1 MRYSQPGGF
10 AVASDQ
16 KNIEVFNKTANNPD
30 LWRLRGLDLH
40 TAAEVLWQK
49 ALEGMRKPDWSN
61 LSLNDPGVADCF
73 KFGGLLFQA
82 AMLQGFAVECLLK
95 CFWIVQGNTV
105 AEDGEYK
112 IDTIKRENHDLVQ
125 IAAAVAFALTTEES
139 AALGKLSGFARSF
152 GRYPI
157 AKKWQ
162 EQRLTKNESGIDAG
176 PSWSEE
182 EHQLAEAVLARLK
195 SDIKARRKAK
205 APGSRG

>member
-1 MRYSQPGGF
+1 M
-10 AVASDQ
+10 ASNA
-16 KNIEVFNKTANNPD
+16 KNIEVFNQTANNPE

-40 TAAEVLWQK
+40 TAAQVLRDK
-49 ALEGMRKPDWSN
+49 ALEGMRKPNWSN
-61 LSLNDPGVADCF
+61 LSLSDPGVADCF
-73 KFGGLLFQA
+73 KYGGLLFQA

-95 CFWIVQGNTV
+95 CSWIVQGNTV

-125 IAAAVAFALTTEES
+125 IAAGVGFAISVEES
-139 AALGKLSGFARSF
+139 AALAKLSGFARSF

-162 EQRLTKNESGIDAG
+162 EQRLSKNEFGIDAG

-182 EHQLAEAVLARLK
+182 EHQLAEAVLTRLK
-195 SDIKARRKAK
+195 SEIEARRKPTARS
-205 APGSRG
+205 GG

>member
-1 MRYSQPGGF
+1 M
-10 AVASDQ
+10 ASDA
-16 KNIEVFNKTANNPD
+16 KNIEVFNQTANNPE

-40 TAAEVLWQK
+40 TAAQVLREK

-61 LSLNDPGVADCF
+61 LSLSDPGVADCF
-73 KFGGLLFQA
+73 KYAGLLFQA

-112 IDTIKRENHDLVQ
+112 IETIKRENHDLVQ
-125 IAAAVAFALTTEES
+125 IAAGVGFAISVEES
-139 AALGKLSGFARSF
+139 AALAKVSGFARSF

-162 EQRLTKNESGIDAG
+162 EQRLSKNDFGIDAG

-195 SDIKARRKAK
+195 SEIEARRKPA
-205 APGSRG
+205 GSGG

>member
-1 MRYSQPGGF
+1 M
-10 AVASDQ
+10 ASDA
-16 KNIEVFNKTANNPD
+16 KNIEVFNQTANNPE

-40 TAAEVLWQK
+40 TAAGVLREK

-61 LSLNDPGVADCF
+61 LSLSDPGVADCF
-73 KFGGLLFQA
+73 KYAGLLFQA

-125 IAAAVAFALTTEES
+125 IATAVGFAISMEES
-139 AALGKLSGFARSF
+139 AALAKLSGFARSF

-162 EQRLTKNESGIDAG
+162 EQRLTKNEFGIDAG
-176 PSWSEE
+176 PSWTEE
-182 EHQLAEAVLARLK
+182 EHQLAEAILTRLK
-195 SDIKARRKAK
+195 SEIEARRKPA
-205 APGSRG
+205 ARSGG